1 MQFVEE
7 FAGGEAV
14 VELAEE
20 SVEQV
25 SLSLMVPV
33 SAGAASIEMPS
44 GSGGR
49 LQGAERPDRSRCGES
64 PVLDVPVC
72 QWPRSSPRRRPVV
85 LPAGG
90 HGFSPV
96 AASCFS
102 PPAF

>member
-1 MQFVEE
+1 MILQPK
-7 FAGGEAV
+7 
-14 VELAEE
+14 
-20 SVEQV
+20 SV
-25 SLSLMVPV
+25 
-33 SAGAASIEMPS
+33 G
-44 GSGGR
+44 
-49 LQGAERPDRSRCGES
+49 
-64 PVLDVPVC
+64 LDVHALSVVPCC